1 MVRQHASGERDSQE
15 ERNKRQERAERILDA
30 AAELI
35 QRWGYNKTTIDDI
48 AKQAGVAKGTIY
60 LHWKTRE
67 DLFRALLFHEER
79 KLAEEMKQ
87 RMADDPEGRTFYGM
101 VKYTMLATM
110 KNPLWKALFLHDTN
124 MLGELARRE
133 IRTPLA
139 EERTASFLSLLRV
152 MREQGLIRTDQSFE
166 AQTHLMSAILV
177 GFLVVEPF
185 VPDKLRLSDEEAVEV
200 MTDAL
205 RRALEPRTPT
215 TSTTSSQETEEVS
228 QAVDRYFEREVD
240 LIKEQ
245 EQKEIKS

>member
-1 MVRQHASGERDSQE
+1 MARQHGSGERDSQE

-79 KLAEEMKQ
+79 KLADEMKQ
-87 RMADDPEGRTFYGM
+87 HMANDPEGRTFYGM
-101 VKYTMLATM
+101 IKHSMLVTM
-110 KNPLWKALFLHDTN
+110 KNPLWKALFLRDTN
-124 MLGELARRE
+124 MLGELARQE
-133 IRTPLA
+133 TRTPLA
-139 EERTASFLSLLRV
+139 EERTASFMSLLRL

-166 AQTHLMSAILV
+166 AQLHLMSAILI
-177 GFLVVEPF
+177 GFLMVEPF
-185 VPDKLRLSDEEAVEV
+185 VPDELRLSDDEAVEV

-205 RRALEPRTPT
+205 IRALEPRISTTPT
-215 TSTTSSQETEEVS
+215 ASSQETEEVT
-228 QAVDRYFEREVD
+228 QAVDQYFEHEID
-240 LIKEQ
+240 IIKEQ
-245 EQKEIKS
+245 EQKELKT

>member
-1 MVRQHASGERDSQE
+1 MAGQNNSGERDSQE

-67 DLFRALLFHEER
+67 DLFRALILHEEL
-79 KLAEEMKQ
+79 KLVDEMKQ
-87 RMADDPEGRTFYGM
+87 RMAEDPQGRTFYGM
-101 VKYTMLATM
+101 VKYTMLVTM
-110 KNPLWKALFLHDTN
+110 KNPLWKALFLRDTN

-133 IRTPLA
+133 IRTPVA
-139 EERTASFLSLLRV
+139 EERTASFLSLLRL

-166 AQTHLMSAILV
+166 AQMHLISAILV

-185 VPDKLRLSDEEAVEV
+185 VPDELRLSDEEAVEI

-205 RRALEPRTPT
+205 IRALEPRTPT
-215 TSTTSSQETEEVS
+215 TSSQEAEEVT
-228 QAVDRYFEREVD
+228 QAVDRYFEHEID

-245 EQKEIKS
+245 EQKEIRS